1 MNFVNMPTEK
11 EQKKIERLLKLK
23 SDSELAIFDEV
34 QEIKDEVEQLRSE
47 IPNLDAVL
55 NSVKGQKGDKGDP
68 AEPVDEE
75 AIIQSVLSQIPTPKD
90 GNTPSKSELL
100 ALIKPLIPIVKN
112 GKDGI
117 NGLDADEDYII
128 SEVLRRIPK
137 PKDGLNGSPDKPEEI
152 VTKIQSLK
160 GDKRLDA
167 SAIKNLPQPVVN
179 NYQSFIGR
187 GGGASVGLETIK
199 SSGTIVKQGASTLE
213 FDSTFSVTPTVN
225 GAIISS
231 IGDGTGDVHGPAS
244 STDNAI
250 VRFDGLTGK
259 IIQDYTSGAPTI
271 SDTGDITLGKEAA
284 HSITLGASTT
294 LAASGGALTI
304 ASGDAS
310 STTGSGGALV
320 LNSGR
325 GGGTTGTAGA
335 ITIQPGTQ
343 TTGSPPALNLLG
355 RNAASSGTGGAV
367 VITAGNAS
375 SSSAGGALT
384 ATGGA
389 GSSTSNGTSGAG
401 GLVTVTGNTGGSSS
415 NASGTGGAGGGL
427 TLTSGTGGT
436 ANGSTSATGGKGGT
450 VTITAKNGGT
460 VTGTTTAIGG
470 AGGDIA
476 VTAGNGATA
485 TTGSANTAGAGGA
498 ITFTSGNAGA
508 AGGNVASGNITFQTG
523 TPVGTGTVG
532 AHIFNVNG
540 ATEIARINGTGLGVG
555 TNNPTSTLQVQG
567 SSGGDVRA
575 MVQNVDGNANAS
587 SSLYLI
593 TRSTV
598 GDTNVGSRIRSVR
611 TDVVAGSNDLA
622 FSTSS
627 GTTMAERM
635 RLTSTTLLGIGT
647 TAPTHTLT
655 LPSTSTGIALYN
667 TADQV
672 TNYERGLLHWSA
684 NVLILRAEKA
694 GSGSNRNLQL
704 RTSSRVV
711 ALNDAGS
718 ASADSGFFQVANS
731 TSANTNQ
738 VGIGGTYTNSSGTSG
753 VLSLG
758 PTMNQ
763 SGTAAYDVLKINVT
777 ETATGSGVKRL
788 ISAQVGSVDK
798 FVVDNAG
805 NATATTF
812 NPATKQTYAI
822 TNVTTDRAYDAN
834 ATTLDEVAD
843 TLGTLIADLRAAGL
857 LT

>member
-1 MNFVNMPTEK
+1 MPTEK

-55 NSVKGQKGDKGDP
+55 NSVKGQKGDIGEKGEKGDMG
-68 AEPVDEE
+68 EQGEQGDSIVG
-75 AIIQSVLSQIPTPKD
+75 PKGD
-90 GNTPSKSELL
+90 RGPQGPKGDRGEQG
-100 ALIKPLIPIVKN
+100 KP
-112 GKDGI
+112 GKDGLDGI
-117 NGLDADEDYII
+117 DGQDGKNGLD
-128 SEVLRRIPK
+128 
-137 PKDGLNGSPDKPEEI
+137 GSPDKPEGI
-152 VTKIQSLK
+152 VSKLQSLK
-160 GDKRLDA
+160 GEKRLDA

-250 VRFDGLTGK
+250 VRFNGLTGK

-284 HSITLGASTT
+284 HSIVLGASTT

-436 ANGSTSATGGKGGT
+436 ASGSTSATGGKGGT

-485 TTGSANTAGAGGA
+485 TTGSANTAGVGGSVT
-498 ITFTSGNAGA
+498 ITAGNAGA
-508 AGGNVASGNITFQTG
+508 AGGDVNGGNIVLQTG
-523 TPVGTGTVG
+523 SKINNGVTGYIAMNIGGATEKVRLTPTGFGIGISAPVALAHIYENTSTTGTGTG
-532 AHIFNVNG
+532 LTIEND
-540 ATEIARINGTGLGVG
+540 GTGDAKIDFLLTGAQRWIMGADNSNSDGFALSSATDLGTSDRFFVTTGGLVG
-555 TNNPTSTLQVQG
+555 LGTS
-567 SSGGDVRA
+567 
-575 MVQNVDGNANAS
+575 
-587 SSLYLI
+587 
-593 TRSTV
+593 
-598 GDTNVGSRIRSVR
+598 
-611 TDVVAGSNDLA
+611 
-622 FSTSS
+622 
-627 GTTMAERM
+627 
-635 RLTSTTLLGIGT
+635 
-647 TAPTHTLT
+647 APTHTLT

-672 TNYERGLLHWSA
+672 TNYERVLGAWSG
-684 NVLILRAEKA
+684 NVFTLGFSKA
-694 GSGSNRNLQL
+694 GTGTDRNI
-704 RTSSRVV
+704 VV
-711 ALNDAGS
+711 
-718 ASADSGFFQVANS
+718 S
-731 TSANTNQ
+731 TTGAVLT
-738 VGIGGTYTNSSGTSG
+738 IGGNGRNDCFSFARSSSGTAFTNGVVSINGTMSQASG
-753 VLSLG
+753 GFVGLG
-758 PTMNQ
+758 IINTVSQ
-763 SGTAAYDVLKINVT
+763 SGTAGYDAFKINIT
-777 ETATGSGVKRL
+777 ESSTGSGVKRL